1 MKMLMRARYERN
13 LLPDIRDR
21 AAGGGGRV
29 LREVR
34 GERRRPLP
42 GGGGDHHDMHGLG
55 NVCGACGQGM
65 NLTNSKSN
73 YPTMIFV

>member
-1 MKMLMRARYERN
+1 MRAAS
-13 LLPDIRDR
+13 LLLDIRDR

-42 GGGGDHHDMHGLG
+42 GGGGDHHDLHGLG

-65 NLTNSKSN
+65 N
-73 YPTMIFV
+73 